1 MLDRDV
7 VTSAALGARDGT
19 GDPQRTSV
27 LPGVLSTRWRVT
39 SRCAGT
45 GEFALLLADFYRL
58 IRSDRE
64 NLRRELDAMRQ
75 ERVAT
80 RRQEQGE
87 TRRLRERITLADR
100 IVGTYF
106 RRVTKTVDRTL
117 AALGYHRHGRG
128 PWRRKRGFSMASEL
142 ARVDIRELSRWHGRG
157 SGSPSGSWPI
167 GYRRGSMRLW
177 PMVKAT
183 FTRWSRPP

>member
-1 MLDRDV
+1 MGLVIRNGRAYFLE
-7 VTSAALGARDGT
+7 SYRLGD
-19 GDPQRTSV
+19 
-27 LPGVLSTRWRVT
+27 RVT

-45 GEFALLLADFYRL
+45 GEFALLLADFYRML
-58 IRSDRE
+58 RSDKE
-64 NLRRELDAMRQ
+64 TLRRELVAMRQ

-106 RRVTKTVDRTL
+106 RRVTKTVDQTL

-142 ARVDIRELSRWHGRG
+142 ARVDIRELSRLAREGERIALGELAYLLPAWLHETVADGQG
-157 SGSPSGSWPI
+157 D
-167 GYRRGSMRLW
+167 LDA
-177 PMVKAT
+177 VV
-183 FTRWSRPP
+183 